1 MRRMLRIGFSSH
13 KFLKQ
18 FDNVSK
24 KKEHFEHEY
33 KYYFKE

>member
-1 MRRMLRIGFSSH
+1 MRKILRIGFTTH
-13 KFLKQ
+13 KFLNT
-18 FDNVSK
+18 FDNVNK